1 MRRSVSGSIALHVQ
15 GQAVVSRYEGIR
27 EAVVQMG
34 LCDGA
39 AASLRKGSFRMSSM
53 KEHQS
58 RTDKVCVTERS
69 PRRGAPQHPAALML
83 RPDRRLGQ
91 VSESRLNA
99 LQTGIDVR
107 CRGRALDF
115 ILL

>member
-39 AASLRKGSFRMSSM
+39 AASLLKVSFRMSSM
-53 KEHQS
+53 KERQS
-58 RTDKVCVTERS
+58 RTVTFAPRSSLRDEVCRS
-69 PRRGAPQHPAALML
+69 TQQP
-83 RPDRRLGQ
+83 
-91 VSESRLNA
+91 
-99 LQTGIDVR
+99 
-107 CRGRALDF
+107 
-115 ILL
+115 